1 MLLFWPFSLLTMA
14 FLIFMRCYQEDELT
28 KMYAESRIPPSMFQP
43 RVNWY
48 IENLTIYIAFYAL
61 LRVIIMPISLFISK
75 TLKLSVR
82 AFY

>member
-1 MLLFWPFSLLTMA
+1 MFLLWPFSLLSMA

-61 LRVIIMPISLFISK
+61 LRVIIICS
-75 TLKLSVR
+75 SV
-82 AFY
+82 